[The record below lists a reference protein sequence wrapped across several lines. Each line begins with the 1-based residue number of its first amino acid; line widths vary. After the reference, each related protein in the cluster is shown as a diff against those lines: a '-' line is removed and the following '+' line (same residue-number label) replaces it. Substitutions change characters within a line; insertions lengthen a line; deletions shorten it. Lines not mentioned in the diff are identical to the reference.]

1 VRQKIN
7 HWEDILDKLHDSKPE
22 NKKVDAEE
30 DADFSN
36 AFRIKEMLKQV
47 FLFDSFDKKAAKIR
61 IDEELKLSLKV
72 KSMNP
77 FNLLF
82 IRAAVVLVAVLS
94 GALIQSVI
102 SNYYK
107 TTGYTELSVP
117 LGQMAQIKLPDG
129 TKAWLNSGTTFRY
142 PTDFEKSSREVYLN
156 GEAFFDVAKD
166 KSKPFVINAKNFSVT
181 VLGTSFN
188 LTAYSD
194 DENSNVTL
202 VEGSILLE
210 NTDKKWSKRLSPG
223 QAATINSNSE
233 EAQVASVNTDFYTT
247 WKEGKVVF
255 KAEPFELICKKLER
269 WYNVDIV
276 FNDPSLKQL
285 EFSGTFLK
293 YKPIEQVL
301 RSICIMNDQIDFSS
315 ENKIDQKNKIVIKR
329 KPNI

>member
-1 VRQKIN
+1 VRREIN
-7 HWEDILDKLHDSKPE
+7 HWEDIVDKLHDSQPE
-22 NKKVDAEE
+22 NKKLDAEE
-30 DADFSN
+30 SADFTS

-47 FLFDSFDKKAAKIR
+47 FLFDSFDKKAAKAR
-61 IDEELKLSLKV
+61 IDEELKLSSKV
-72 KSMNP
+72 KRMNP
-77 FNLLF
+77 LNLLF
-82 IRAAVVLVAVLS
+82 IRAAVVLIAVLS

-129 TKAWLNSGTTFRY
+129 TKAWLNSGSTFRY

-210 NTDKKWSKRLSPG
+210 NKDKQWSKKLVPG
-223 QAATINSNSE
+223 QAATINSNSG
-233 EAQVASVNTDFYTT
+233 EAQVKSVNTDFYTT

-255 KAEPFELICKKLER
+255 KSESFEEISKKLER
-269 WYNVDIV
+269 WYNVVIE
-276 FNDPSLKQL
+276 FEDPSLSRL

-293 YKPIEQVL
+293 YKPIDQVL
-301 RSICIMNDQIDFSS
+301 RSICIMNDQVDFTS
-315 ENKIDQKNKIVIKR
+315 ENKVDQKNKIIIKR
-329 KPNI
+329 KSKI